1 MAVCP
6 DVDTNTCNIVL
17 YIDCVLVGEALIMI
31 STGIPKS
38 EKRDVQLGEPQEC
51 EVGNQVCV
59 VLVCTK
65 TGDKGGYKQLNHIE
79 C

>member
-6 DVDTNTCNIVL
+6 DVDTTTCNIVL
-17 YIDCVLVGEALIMI
+17 YIDRVLVGEAPIMI
-31 STGIPKS
+31 STRIPKS
-38 EKRDVQLGEPQEC
+38 EKWEVRLGEPQEC

-65 TGDKGGYKQLNHIE
+65 TGDKGGYKRLNHIE
-79 C
+79 